1 MHSLADAQCLLS
13 QFVDDASGGLLRVRR
28 CVGRT
33 DLAENLLF
41 ADHHRVEATGHGEEM
56 FDRCFAVADVR
67 VSVQR
72 RQIET
77 RMVGQD
83 FTDLG
88 ECTVE
93 RVHHRVDLHPVAGGD
108 DHRFGDVR
116 RRQKLVDQLR
126 TIGVGNSHSLEHRD
140 GRGSMRDPDKQNT
153 HGAITDPFLVE
164 PAPTGAGELVDGTD
178 EADAA

>member
-1 MHSLADAQCLLS
+1 
-13 QFVDDASGGLLRVRR
+13 
-28 CVGRT
+28 
-33 DLAENLLF
+33 
-41 ADHHRVEATGHGEEM
+41 
-56 FDRCFAVADVR
+56 
-67 VSVQR
+67 
-72 RQIET
+72 
-77 RMVGQD
+77 MVGQD

-93 RVHHRVDLHPVAGGD
+93 RVHHRVDLHPVTGGD

-126 TIGVGNSHSLEHRD
+126 TIGVGDSYSLEHRD

-178 EADAA
+178 EADRSEEHTSELQSLMRISYAVFCLKTTKQ